1 MDIKQYDMVLLKDG
15 RVGAVIEVNGTES
28 VDIDIGDS
36 PKDWETLWSVPITDI
51 ERVIKRQS

>member
-36 PKDWETLWSVPITDI
+36 PKDWETLWSVPITDV
-51 ERVIKRQS
+51 ERVIKQRG

>member
-36 PKDWETLWSVPITDI
+36 PKDWETLWSVSITDV
-51 ERVIKRQS
+51 ERVIKQRG

>member
-36 PKDWETLWSVPITDI
+36 PKDWETLWSVPITDV
-51 ERVIKRQS
+51 ERVIKQRC

>member
-51 ERVIKRQS
+51 ERVIKQRG